1 MVKSNFFL
9 CLVSAVLGAAIVICF
24 QNNLSLESTG
34 LAKSSQQ
41 SLQQNDVGQRPR
53 FQDPSKLP
61 RVANNGQRTFSPGE
75 QTNIAVYEN
84 VNGSVVNI
92 NTIAN
97 RDPFRVFG
105 GRQAEE
111 GSGSGWVLD
120 QQGHIVTN
128 HHVIA
133 DSDVVTVTLTETGD
147 PYQATVVGADPQN
160 DIAVLKIEAPP
171 NLLIP
176 VALSDSKTLRVGQK
190 IFAIG
195 NPFGLERTMTLG
207 IISSLGRTLRSKS
220 GRLIKNIIQV
230 DAALNQGNSGG
241 PLLDS
246 DGELIGMNTAI
257 KTLTGENTGVG
268 FAVSVNTIKRVVPQ
282 LLEFGEVRRASLGVD
297 LFWKAE
303 EGLGIA
309 RMNRDGPAEAA
320 GLLGLKAE
328 RKVVR
333 LGNRL
338 VETVQVDKSSA
349 DRIISVGNS
358 QVNTT
363 DDLLDVLDRYKPGQQ
378 VDVQIMRGGQLLNVP
393 VILGRDR

>member
-1 MVKSNFFL
+1 
-9 CLVSAVLGAAIVICF
+9 
-24 QNNLSLESTG
+24 
-34 LAKSSQQ
+34 
-41 SLQQNDVGQRPR
+41 
-53 FQDPSKLP
+53 
-61 RVANNGQRTFSPGE
+61 
-75 QTNIAVYEN
+75 
-84 VNGSVVNI
+84 
-92 NTIAN
+92 
-97 RDPFRVFG
+97 
-105 GRQAEE
+105 
-111 GSGSGWVLD
+111 
-120 QQGHIVTN
+120 
-128 HHVIA
+128 
-133 DSDVVTVTLTETGD
+133 
-147 PYQATVVGADPQN
+147 
-160 DIAVLKIEAPP
+160 
-171 NLLIP
+171 
-176 VALSDSKTLRVGQK
+176 LSDSKTLRVGQK

-297 LFWKAE
+297 LFWKAK

-309 RMNRDGPAEAA
+309 RMDRDGPAEAA